1 MAAKDYLNE
10 DLFHGTGG
18 EIKGGV
24 VKPGKVNAQGYG
36 AYSTTSLLTARLYA
50 QARADQEGRLFGT
63 VYRVKPVS
71 KDPKIVEMIPETEH
85 YVIDPKGLEVVEAVD
100 YPINIEAVPGK
111 RSKWE

>member
-24 VKPGKVNAQGYG
+24 VKPDPEQWSSQG
-36 AYSTTSLLTARLYA
+36 AYGSTNIWTARHFA
-50 QARADQEGRLFGT
+50 QEKARSQGRLFGT

-71 KDPKIVEMIPETEH
+71 KDPNIMEMVPESDH

-100 YPINIEAVPGK
+100 YPINERAVPGK